1 MSDESN
7 VTTVDLSSPA
17 PEAIEETPVA
27 VEGVVN
33 TEAPVDNE
41 DLFSS
46 RFAALSKREKRMVD
60 AQAEIKAQ
68 EAKFNDMNS
77 AVEGGAMEILKYHG
91 LSIDDV
97 ISHALGED
105 APKEEVDPNTALRE
119 EFEAYKQS
127 IEDKETKRLAD
138 IENQNQSSIDDAI
151 NNHKQTISSHISQ
164 NPEKYELISNQGEHE
179 LVWEVTQANFD
190 NTGEIL
196 TAEEAADKVEAYL
209 EGKVREMLKLK
220 KFSTNPQSE
229 QIKDN
234 NFGTIESPTL
244 TQRNTTQTTTGQ
256 RALTREESLK
266 QAAANLKWR

>member
-1 MSDESN
+1 MSEETN

-17 PEAIEETPVA
+17 PEAVEEAPVA
-27 VEGVVN
+27 VEEVGN
-33 TEAPVDNE
+33 TEAPAENE
-41 DLFSS
+41 DLFTS
-46 RFAALSKREKRMVD
+46 RFAALTKREKRMVD
-60 AQAEIKAQ
+60 AQAAMKEQ

-97 ISHALGED
+97 ISMALGED
-105 APKEEVDPNTALRE
+105 APKEEIDPNTALRA

-127 IEDKETKRLAD
+127 IEDKEAERLAD
-138 IENQNQSSIDDAI
+138 IENKNQSSIDDAI
-151 NNHKQTISSHISQ
+151 NAHKQTISSHISQ
-164 NPEKYELISNQGEHE
+164 NPEKYELISNQDEHE

-190 NTGEIL
+190 ETGEIL

-209 EGKVREMLKLK
+209 EGKVRELLKLN
-220 KFSTNPQSE
+220 KFNTNPQSE

-234 NFGTIESPTL
+234 NFGTTETPTL
-244 TQRNTTQTTTGQ
+244 TQRNTTQSTTGQ

-266 QAAANLKWR
+266 QAAANLKWQ